1 MFALAFGQLLEN
13 SDDAIKTTIKTTTKI
28 EKDCTKIIITLTTT

>member
-1 MFALAFGQLLEN
+1 MFALTFGQLLEN
-13 SDDAIKTTIKTTTKI
+13 GDDEIKKTIKKTTKI